1 MSTREKKAVKRLLK
15 ELGLFHI
22 WIKNRKS
29 YGRGNFNLQLFWQ
42 LPDNFA
48 RFIDE
53 SFTWSA
59 TKEEW
64 LWEELYDNSYCQDY
78 TPSEILRHNYMV
90 EELKEICKSH
100 L

>member
-29 YGRGNFNLQLFWQ
+29 CVRGNFNLQLFWQ
-42 LPDNFA
+42 LPNNFA
-48 RFIDE
+48 LFIDE

-64 LWEELYDNSYCQDY
+64 LWEKLYNNTYCDN

-90 EELKEICKSH
+90 EELKEICKS
-100 L
+100 LL

>member
-1 MSTREKKAVKRLLK
+1 MSTKEKKAVKRLLK

-29 YGRGNFNLQLFWQ
+29 YDRGNFNLRHFWQ

-78 TPSEILRHNYMV
+78 TPSEILHHNYMV